1 MAKPRDGRQ
10 GTGSVAGALELQGA
24 GAKTNASRPQAPLGA
39 AQASP
44 QQGRGH
50 RRSLRSKLLG
60 TNHAGHRGG
69 LEILHWIGPGLLVT
83 VGFIDPG
90 NWATNMAAGSTYGYG
105 LLWVVTLSTFMLIV
119 LQHNVAHLGIVT
131 GECLAESCSHHLPRP
146 LARLVL
152 ASAYVACVAT
162 MMAEVLG
169 GGIALQMLLGLP
181 IQLGSAIVA
190 AVSLALLLTNSYG
203 KVERWI
209 IGFVSVIGISFLA
222 EIAMVHVDWAATVTG
237 WVVPSMPAGSS
248 AIIVSVLGAVVMPHN
263 LFLHSEVI
271 QSQHFE
277 GKGDEVI
284 RERLD
289 HEFVDT
295 LLSMGIGW
303 AINSAMVI
311 LAASTF
317 YVAGTPVSDLAQAA
331 ATLEPMLGPAAR
343 IIFALALL
351 FAGVSSS
358 VTAGMAAGT
367 VSAGIAAEP
376 YDIRDR
382 HSSLGVVGAF
392 ASALVAILFVGDP
405 FSGLVWSQALLSLQ
419 LPITVFVQIW
429 LTSSPRVM
437 GRYANGRALKALL
450 VAIGLTVTALNV
462 VLLAGA

>member
-1 MAKPRDGRQ
+1 MLAHMRKKIWGENH
-10 GTGSVAGALELQGA
+10 S
-24 GAKTNASRPQAPLGA
+24 
-39 AQASP
+39 
-44 QQGRGH
+44 GH
-50 RRSLRSKLLG
+50 K
-60 TNHAGHRGG
+60 GG
-69 LEILHWIGPGLLVT
+69 LEILRWVGPGLLVT

-105 LLWVVTLSTFMLIV
+105 LLWVVTASTLMLIM
-119 LQHNVAHLGIVT
+119 LQHNAAHLGIVT
-131 GECLAESCSHHLPRP
+131 GECLAESCAHHLPRP

-152 ASAYVACVAT
+152 ASAWLACVAT

-181 IQLGSAIVA
+181 VRLGAAIVA
-190 AVSLALLLTNSYG
+190 AASAALLLTNSYRR
-203 KVERWI
+203 VERWI
-209 IGFVSVIGISFLA
+209 IGFVSLIGISFLA
-222 EIAMVHVDWAATVTG
+222 EIAMVRVDWTSAAVG
-237 WVVPSMPAGSS
+237 WVVPSMPAGST
-248 AIIVSVLGAVVMPHN
+248 AIVVSVLGAVVMPHN

-277 GKGDEVI
+277 GQGDAVI

-303 AINSAMVI
+303 AINSAMVV

-317 YVAGTPVSDLAQAA
+317 FSAGVQVDDLAQAA

-351 FAGVSSS
+351 FAGLASS

-367 VSAGIAAEP
+367 VSAGMAGEP
-376 YDIRDR
+376 YDIHDR
-382 HSSLGVVGAF
+382 HSSLGVVGCF
-392 ASALVAILFVGDP
+392 AGALVALLLVDDP
-405 FSGLVWSQALLSLQ
+405 FDGLLWSQALLSLQ
-419 LPITVFVQIW
+419 LPITVFAQIW

-437 GRYANGRALKALL
+437 GRYANGPVLKAVLAL
-450 VAIGLTVTALNV
+450 IGLVVTALNA

>member
-1 MAKPRDGRQ
+1 MLAHMREKIWGENH
-10 GTGSVAGALELQGA
+10 S
-24 GAKTNASRPQAPLGA
+24 
-39 AQASP
+39 
-44 QQGRGH
+44 GH
-50 RRSLRSKLLG
+50 K
-60 TNHAGHRGG
+60 GG
-69 LEILHWIGPGLLVT
+69 LEILRWVGPGLLVT

-105 LLWVVTLSTFMLIV
+105 LLWVVTASTLMLIM
-119 LQHNVAHLGIVT
+119 LQHNAAHLGIVT
-131 GECLAESCSHHLPRP
+131 GECLAESCAHHLPRP

-152 ASAYVACVAT
+152 ASAWLACVAT

-181 IQLGSAIVA
+181 VRLGAAIVA
-190 AVSLALLLTNSYG
+190 AASAALLLTNSYRR
-203 KVERWI
+203 VERWI
-209 IGFVSVIGISFLA
+209 IGFVSLIGISFLA
-222 EIAMVHVDWAATVTG
+222 EIAMVRVDWPTAAVG
-237 WVVPSMPAGSS
+237 WVAPSMPAGSA
-248 AIIVSVLGAVVMPHN
+248 AIVVSVLGAVVMPHN

-277 GKGDEVI
+277 GQGEKVI

-303 AINSAMVI
+303 AINSAMVV

-317 YVAGTPVSDLAQAA
+317 FSAGVQVDDLAQAA

-351 FAGVSSS
+351 FAGLASS

-367 VSAGIAAEP
+367 VSAGIAGEP
-376 YDIRDR
+376 YDIHDR
-382 HSSLGVVGAF
+382 HSSLGVVGCF
-392 ASALVAILFVGDP
+392 AGALVALLLVDDP
-405 FSGLVWSQALLSLQ
+405 FDGLLWSQALLSLQ
-419 LPITVFVQIW
+419 LPITVFAQIW

-437 GRYANGRALKALL
+437 GRYANGLVLKAMLAL
-450 VAIGLTVTALNV
+450 IGLVVTALNA

>member
-1 MAKPRDGRQ
+1 MLAHMREKIWGENH
-10 GTGSVAGALELQGA
+10 S
-24 GAKTNASRPQAPLGA
+24 
-39 AQASP
+39 
-44 QQGRGH
+44 GH
-50 RRSLRSKLLG
+50 K
-60 TNHAGHRGG
+60 GG
-69 LEILHWIGPGLLVT
+69 LEILRWVGPGLLVT

-105 LLWVVTLSTFMLIV
+105 LLWVVTASTLMLIM
-119 LQHNVAHLGIVT
+119 LQHNAAHLGIVT
-131 GECLAESCSHHLPRP
+131 GECLAESCAHHLPRP

-152 ASAYVACVAT
+152 ASAWLACVAT

-181 IQLGSAIVA
+181 VRLGAAIVA
-190 AVSLALLLTNSYG
+190 AASAALLLTNSYRR
-203 KVERWI
+203 VERWI
-209 IGFVSVIGISFLA
+209 IGFVSLIGISFLA
-222 EIAMVHVDWAATVTG
+222 EIAMVRVDWASAAVG
-237 WVVPSMPAGSS
+237 WVAPRMPAGSA
-248 AIIVSVLGAVVMPHN
+248 AIVVSVLGAVVMPHN

-277 GKGDEVI
+277 GQGEKVI

-317 YVAGTPVSDLAQAA
+317 FSAGVQVDDLAQAA

-351 FAGVSSS
+351 FAGLASS

-367 VSAGIAAEP
+367 VSAGMAGEP
-376 YDIRDR
+376 YDIHDR
-382 HSSLGVVGAF
+382 HSSLGVAGCF
-392 ASALVAILFVGDP
+392 AGALVALLLVDDP
-405 FSGLVWSQALLSLQ
+405 FDGLLWSQALLSLQ
-419 LPITVFVQIW
+419 LPITVFAQIW

-437 GRYANGRALKALL
+437 GRYANGPVLKAALAL
-450 VAIGLTVTALNV
+450 IGLVVTALNA

>member
-1 MAKPRDGRQ
+1 MLAHMREKIWGENH
-10 GTGSVAGALELQGA
+10 S
-24 GAKTNASRPQAPLGA
+24 
-39 AQASP
+39 
-44 QQGRGH
+44 GH
-50 RRSLRSKLLG
+50 K
-60 TNHAGHRGG
+60 GG
-69 LEILHWIGPGLLVT
+69 LELLRWVGPGLLVT

-105 LLWVVTLSTFMLIV
+105 LLWVVTASTLMLIM
-119 LQHNVAHLGIVT
+119 LQHNAAHLGIVT
-131 GECLAESCSHHLPRP
+131 GECLAESCAHHLPRP

-152 ASAYVACVAT
+152 ASAWLACVAT

-181 IQLGSAIVA
+181 VRLGAAIVA
-190 AVSLALLLTNSYG
+190 VASAALLLTNSYRM
-203 KVERWI
+203 VERWI
-209 IGFVSVIGISFLA
+209 IGFVSLIGTSFLA
-222 EIAMVHVDWAATVTG
+222 EIAMVRVDWASAAVG
-237 WVVPSMPAGSS
+237 WVAPSMPAGSA
-248 AIIVSVLGAVVMPHN
+248 AIVVSVLGAVVMPHN

-277 GKGDEVI
+277 GQGEKVI

-303 AINSAMVI
+303 AINSAMVV

-317 YVAGTPVSDLAQAA
+317 FSAGVQVDDLAQAA

-351 FAGVSSS
+351 FAGLASS

-367 VSAGIAAEP
+367 VSAGMAGEP
-376 YDIRDR
+376 YDIHDR
-382 HSSLGVVGAF
+382 HSSLGVVGCF
-392 ASALVAILFVGDP
+392 AGALVALLLVDDP
-405 FSGLVWSQALLSLQ
+405 FDGLLWSQALLSLQ
-419 LPITVFVQIW
+419 LPITVFAQIW

-437 GRYANGRALKALL
+437 GKFANGPVLKAALAL
-450 VAIGLTVTALNV
+450 IGLVVTALNA

>member
-1 MAKPRDGRQ
+1 MLAHMREKIWGENH
-10 GTGSVAGALELQGA
+10 S
-24 GAKTNASRPQAPLGA
+24 
-39 AQASP
+39 
-44 QQGRGH
+44 GH
-50 RRSLRSKLLG
+50 K
-60 TNHAGHRGG
+60 GG
-69 LEILHWIGPGLLVT
+69 LELLRWVGPGLLVT

-105 LLWVVTLSTFMLIV
+105 LLWVVTASTLMLIM
-119 LQHNVAHLGIVT
+119 LQHNAAHLGIVT
-131 GECLAESCSHHLPRP
+131 GECLAESCAHHLPRP

-152 ASAYVACVAT
+152 ASAWLACVAT

-181 IQLGSAIVA
+181 VRLGAAIVA
-190 AVSLALLLTNSYG
+190 AASAALLLTNSYRR
-203 KVERWI
+203 VERWI
-209 IGFVSVIGISFLA
+209 IGFVSLIGISFLA
-222 EIAMVHVDWAATVTG
+222 EIAMVRVDWASAAVG
-237 WVVPSMPAGSS
+237 WVAPRMPAGSA
-248 AIIVSVLGAVVMPHN
+248 AIVVSVLGAVVMPHN

-277 GKGDEVI
+277 GQGEKVI

-317 YVAGTPVSDLAQAA
+317 FSAGVQVDDLAQAA

-351 FAGVSSS
+351 FAGLASS

-367 VSAGIAAEP
+367 VSAGMAGEP
-376 YDIRDR
+376 YDIHDR
-382 HSSLGVVGAF
+382 HSSLGVVGCF
-392 ASALVAILFVGDP
+392 AGALVALLLVDDP
-405 FSGLVWSQALLSLQ
+405 FDGLLWSQALLSLQ
-419 LPITVFVQIW
+419 LPITVFAQIW

-437 GRYANGRALKALL
+437 GRYANGPVLKAALAL
-450 VAIGLTVTALNV
+450 IGLVVTALNA

>member
-1 MAKPRDGRQ
+1 MLVHMREKIWGKNH
-10 GTGSVAGALELQGA
+10 S
-24 GAKTNASRPQAPLGA
+24 
-39 AQASP
+39 
-44 QQGRGH
+44 GH
-50 RRSLRSKLLG
+50 K
-60 TNHAGHRGG
+60 GG
-69 LEILHWIGPGLLVT
+69 LELLRWVGPGLLVT

-105 LLWVVTLSTFMLIV
+105 LLWVVTASTLMLIM
-119 LQHNVAHLGIVT
+119 LQHNAAHLGIVT
-131 GECLAESCSHHLPRP
+131 GECLAESCAHHLPRP

-152 ASAYVACVAT
+152 ASAWLACVAT

-181 IQLGSAIVA
+181 VRLGAAIVA
-190 AVSLALLLTNSYG
+190 VASAALLLTNSYRR
-203 KVERWI
+203 VERWI
-209 IGFVSVIGISFLA
+209 IGFVSLIGISFLA
-222 EIAMVHVDWAATVTG
+222 EIAMVRVDWPTAAVG
-237 WVVPSMPAGSS
+237 WVVPSMPAGSA
-248 AIIVSVLGAVVMPHN
+248 AIVVSVLGAVVMPHN

-277 GKGDEVI
+277 GQGEKVI

-303 AINSAMVI
+303 AINSAMVV

-317 YVAGTPVSDLAQAA
+317 FSAGVQVDDLAQAA

-343 IIFALALL
+343 VIFALALL
-351 FAGVSSS
+351 FAGLASS

-367 VSAGIAAEP
+367 VSAGMAGEP
-376 YDIRDR
+376 YDIHDR
-382 HSSLGVVGAF
+382 HSSLGVVGCF
-392 ASALVAILFVGDP
+392 VGALVALLLVDDP
-405 FSGLVWSQALLSLQ
+405 FDGLLWSQALLSLQ
-419 LPITVFVQIW
+419 LPITVFAQIW

-437 GRYANGRALKALL
+437 GRYANGPVLKAVLAL
-450 VAIGLTVTALNV
+450 IGLVVTALNA

>member
-1 MAKPRDGRQ
+1 MLTHMREKIWGENH
-10 GTGSVAGALELQGA
+10 S
-24 GAKTNASRPQAPLGA
+24 
-39 AQASP
+39 
-44 QQGRGH
+44 GH
-50 RRSLRSKLLG
+50 K
-60 TNHAGHRGG
+60 GG
-69 LEILHWIGPGLLVT
+69 LELLRWVGPGLLVT

-105 LLWVVTLSTFMLIV
+105 LLWVVTASTLMLIM
-119 LQHNVAHLGIVT
+119 LQHNAAHLGIVT
-131 GECLAESCSHHLPRP
+131 GECLAESCAHHLPRP
-146 LARLVL
+146 LAHLVL
-152 ASAYVACVAT
+152 ASAWLACVAT

-181 IQLGSAIVA
+181 VRLGAAIVA
-190 AVSLALLLTNSYG
+190 AASAALLLTNSYRR
-203 KVERWI
+203 VERWI
-209 IGFVSVIGISFLA
+209 IGFVSLIGISFLA
-222 EIAMVHVDWAATVTG
+222 EIAMVRVDWASAAVG
-237 WVVPSMPAGSS
+237 WVVPSMPAES
-248 AIIVSVLGAVVMPHN
+248 AAIVVSVLGAVVMPHN

-277 GKGDEVI
+277 GQGEKVI

-317 YVAGTPVSDLAQAA
+317 FSAGVQVDDLAQAA

-343 IIFALALL
+343 VIFALALL
-351 FAGVSSS
+351 FAGLASS

-367 VSAGIAAEP
+367 VSAGMAGEP
-376 YDIRDR
+376 YDIHDR
-382 HSSLGVVGAF
+382 HSSLGVVGCF
-392 ASALVAILFVGDP
+392 AGALVALLLVDNP
-405 FSGLVWSQALLSLQ
+405 FDGLLWSQALLSLQ
-419 LPITVFVQIW
+419 LPITVFAQIW

-437 GRYANGRALKALL
+437 GRYANGPVLKAVLAL
-450 VAIGLTVTALNV
+450 IGLAVTALNA

>member
-1 MAKPRDGRQ
+1 MLAHMREKVWGENH
-10 GTGSVAGALELQGA
+10 S
-24 GAKTNASRPQAPLGA
+24 
-39 AQASP
+39 
-44 QQGRGH
+44 GH
-50 RRSLRSKLLG
+50 K
-60 TNHAGHRGG
+60 GG
-69 LEILHWIGPGLLVT
+69 LEILRWVGPGLLVT

-105 LLWVVTLSTFMLIV
+105 LLWVVTASTLMLIM
-119 LQHNVAHLGIVT
+119 LQHNAAHLGIVT
-131 GECLAESCSHHLPRP
+131 GECLAESCAHHLPRP

-152 ASAYVACVAT
+152 ASAWLACVAT

-181 IQLGSAIVA
+181 VRFGAAIVA
-190 AVSLALLLTNSYG
+190 AASAALLLTNSYRR
-203 KVERWI
+203 VERWI
-209 IGFVSVIGISFLA
+209 IGFVSLIGISFLA
-222 EIAMVHVDWAATVTG
+222 EIAMVRVDWASAAVG
-237 WVVPSMPAGSS
+237 WVAPSMPAGSA
-248 AIIVSVLGAVVMPHN
+248 AIVVSVLGAVVMPHN

-277 GKGDEVI
+277 GQGEKVI

-303 AINSAMVI
+303 AINSAMVV

-317 YVAGTPVSDLAQAA
+317 FSAGVQVDDLAQAA

-343 IIFALALL
+343 VIFALALL
-351 FAGVSSS
+351 FASLASS

-367 VSAGIAAEP
+367 VSAGMAGEP
-376 YDIRDR
+376 YDIHDR
-382 HSSLGVVGAF
+382 HSSLGVVGCF
-392 ASALVAILFVGDP
+392 MGALVALLLVDDP
-405 FSGLVWSQALLSLQ
+405 FDGLLWSQALLSLQ
-419 LPITVFVQIW
+419 LPITVFAQIW

-437 GRYANGRALKALL
+437 GRYANGPVLKAVLAL
-450 VAIGLTVTALNV
+450 IGLVVTALNA

>member
-1 MAKPRDGRQ
+1 MLAHMREKIWGENHSGHKGGR
-10 GTGSVAGALELQGA
+10 EL
-24 GAKTNASRPQAPLGA
+24 
-39 AQASP
+39 
-44 QQGRGH
+44 
-50 RRSLRSKLLG
+50 LR
-60 TNHAGHRGG
+60 
-69 LEILHWIGPGLLVT
+69 WVGPGLLVT

-105 LLWVVTLSTFMLIV
+105 LLWVVTASTLMLIM
-119 LQHNVAHLGIVT
+119 LQHNAAHLGIVT
-131 GECLAESCSHHLPRP
+131 GECLAESCAHHLSRP

-152 ASAYVACVAT
+152 ASAWLACVAT

-181 IQLGSAIVA
+181 VRLGAAIVA
-190 AVSLALLLTNSYG
+190 VASAALLLTNSYRR
-203 KVERWI
+203 VERWI
-209 IGFVSVIGISFLA
+209 IGFVSLIGISFLA
-222 EIAMVHVDWAATVTG
+222 EIAMVRVDWPTAAVG
-237 WVVPSMPAGSS
+237 WVVPSMPAGSA
-248 AIIVSVLGAVVMPHN
+248 AIVVSVLGAVVMPHN

-277 GKGDEVI
+277 GQGEKVI

-317 YVAGTPVSDLAQAA
+317 FSAGVQVDDLAQAA

-343 IIFALALL
+343 VIFALALL
-351 FAGVSSS
+351 FAGLASS

-367 VSAGIAAEP
+367 VSAGMAGEP
-376 YDIRDR
+376 YDIHDR
-382 HSSLGVVGAF
+382 HSSLGVVGCF
-392 ASALVAILFVGDP
+392 VGALVALLLVDDP
-405 FSGLVWSQALLSLQ
+405 FDGLLWSQALLSLQ
-419 LPITVFVQIW
+419 LPITVFAQIW

-437 GRYANGRALKALL
+437 GRYANGPVLKAVLAL
-450 VAIGLTVTALNV
+450 IGLVVTALNA

>member
-1 MAKPRDGRQ
+1 MLAHMREKIWGENH
-10 GTGSVAGALELQGA
+10 S
-24 GAKTNASRPQAPLGA
+24 
-39 AQASP
+39 
-44 QQGRGH
+44 GH
-50 RRSLRSKLLG
+50 K
-60 TNHAGHRGG
+60 GG
-69 LEILHWIGPGLLVT
+69 LEILRWVGPGLLVT

-105 LLWVVTLSTFMLIV
+105 LLWVVTASTLMLIM
-119 LQHNVAHLGIVT
+119 LQHNAAHLGIVT
-131 GECLAESCSHHLPRP
+131 GECLAESCAHHLPRP

-152 ASAYVACVAT
+152 ASAWLACVAT

-181 IQLGSAIVA
+181 VRLGAAIVA
-190 AVSLALLLTNSYG
+190 AASAALLLTNSYRR
-203 KVERWI
+203 VERWI
-209 IGFVSVIGISFLA
+209 IGFVSLIGISFLA
-222 EIAMVHVDWAATVTG
+222 EIAMVRVDWASAAVG
-237 WVVPSMPAGSS
+237 WVAPRMPAGSA
-248 AIIVSVLGAVVMPHN
+248 AIVVSVLGAVVMPHN

-277 GKGDEVI
+277 GQGEKVI

-317 YVAGTPVSDLAQAA
+317 FSAGVQVDDLAQAA

-351 FAGVSSS
+351 FAGLASS

-367 VSAGIAAEP
+367 VSAGMAGKP
-376 YDIRDR
+376 YDIHDR
-382 HSSLGVVGAF
+382 HSSLGVAGCF
-392 ASALVAILFVGDP
+392 AGALVALLLVDDP
-405 FSGLVWSQALLSLQ
+405 FDGLLWSQALLSLQ
-419 LPITVFVQIW
+419 LPITVFAQIW

-437 GRYANGRALKALL
+437 GRYANGPVLKAALAL
-450 VAIGLTVTALNV
+450 IGLVVTALNA